1 MKKSIRTIITLLLAL
16 ALAMSMTACKK
27 SDETEAAAE
36 PAETQQEETGQE
48 DLPEVVKTIDEIDTE
63 GMKDEPLQIESITLY
78 KDGSVRIVPME
89 DLLKNAETNDEIKD
103 GAMYPF
109 ADIGK
114 VKDIFLVRYGDE
126 GYRTL
131 ICLMDDG
138 TLAAM
143 SAKELIEDRIAVVM
157 PNMTG
162 RDNYVSVEQTEDD
175 GYYGVIGITED
186 EKEVELD
193 FSLDF

>member
-1 MKKSIRTIITLLLAL
+1 MADTYQAQANELSQKLWAIANELRGNMDASKFKNYILGTIFYRYLSERTV
-16 ALAMSMTACKK
+16 
-27 SDETEAAAE
+27 
-36 PAETQQEETGQE
+36 Q
-48 DLPEVVKTIDEIDTE
+48 
-63 GMKDEPLQIESITLY
+63 Y
-78 KDGSVRIVPME
+78 ME